1 MKKYQKFG
9 NKKIFIDLVLKKAND
24 VQKSKAE
31 CSGNTGKPSDDKKG
45 VVQHANGVD
54 LSGRKS

>member
-24 VQKSKAE
+24 LQTSRQYWKAI
-31 CSGNTGKPSDDKKG
+31 
-45 VVQHANGVD
+45 
-54 LSGRKS
+54 R